1 VHIFVLLLMLFSFL
15 NAENIG
21 DAAKKAYLA
30 NINAIMI
37 FTSHDGLNSGLYRFT
52 KADAEMYILHL
63 PLIYHFEPFEEQWN
77 IFFLSGVGYSETT
90 VTSQVQSPLH
100 QDGAELT
107 MEDMLRTYTGGAGLG
122 VRYKTGF
129 DLDVLFGVEVIY
141 SRVKITLRDTNDEI
155 GDFIGSFLDGNDN
168 FSYKYMFQLFYQREF
183 KGFRPYAKLDFAWY
197 KTNTDFNILDL
208 ASFSTQSS
216 VTSINIGAESPKLYT
231 YDGMYMTMEGYING
245 NYLGG
250 DITSVAKLKSYGELG
265 AVAYW
270 YTQSRP
276 FGIRRYFFELNKING
291 EGLDGY
297 NIGIG
302 FSVDF

>member
-1 VHIFVLLLMLFSFL
+1 MRFFIFLFALFSFV
-15 NAENIG
+15 NAESIG

-52 KADAEMYILHL
+52 DADAEMRILHL
-63 PLIYHFEPFEEQWN
+63 PLIYHFEPFEEHWN
-77 IFFLSGVGYSETT
+77 LFFLGGVGYSETKI
-90 VTSQVQSPLH
+90 TSQVQSPL
-100 QDGAELT
+100 QQNNIELT
-107 MEDMLRTYTGGAGLG
+107 MENMLRTYTIGAGFG
-122 VRYKTGF
+122 VRYRTEF
-129 DLDVLFGVEVIY
+129 DLDVLFGAEVIY
-141 SRVKITLRDTNDEI
+141 SRVNITLRDTDDEV
-155 GDFIGSFLDGNDN
+155 GDLIGSFLDGNDN
-168 FSYKYMFQLFYQREF
+168 FSYKYMFQLFYQKEF
-183 KGFRPYAKLDFAWY
+183 RGFKPYAKLDFAWY

-208 ASFSTQSS
+208 ASLSTQSS
-216 VTSINIGAESPKLYT
+216 VTSVNIGAESPKLYA

-250 DITSVAKLKSYGELG
+250 DITGVAKLSSYGELG

-270 YTQSRP
+270 YTENKP

-291 EGLDGY
+291 KGLDGY
-297 NIGIG
+297 NMGIG